1 MYSRPK
7 EQQIPE
13 QRPWGRAVPDVKANR
28 PGLKSVRSR
37 LVGDE
42 VRMVTG
48 GQIIEHFLGHNEL
61 DFNPIAGV

>member
-13 QRPWGRAVPDVKANR
+13 QRPWDRTVPDMKAYR
-28 PGLKSVRSR
+28 PGLEPVRGR

-42 VRMVTG
+42 IRMVTG
-48 GQIIEHFLGHNEL
+48 GQIIEHFLGHNEF
-61 DFNPIAGV
+61 DFNPTAGF